1 MAPHTDAYTSCFTQ
15 PWWSASASRRED
27 SIRGLYSALRGI
39 RQCWDNSSPEAV
51 QRGFQHLRL
60 AKKHLRTRPLDIVLE
75 LPPKDVPFEV
85 YIASPAGKTMISA
98 LITAL
103 YLRQTMVIRKGAYS
117 RMWPFDESIW
127 IHLLR
132 WADYLLP
139 LEGDRTLDSLMK
151 IRDFEDTHILF
162 ITVLGIFECITSLPK
177 SVARRHFV
185 SHDNRALLTLT
196 CLWVHWPKILKAHHI
211 TVATVINFPTLFADF
226 WQVFEP
232 DTARDLIGS
241 RILRLKKYNLRKLL
255 RLCTAHLRIPSRA
268 SDYVSLTP
276 LNSALVASEV
286 SVMRELLHEYTSG
299 TRTLS
304 HSFVSTLVAILDDT
318 LRHSPVHHGAV
329 EQIVSLLFAFC
340 TQSDHALIIAMKY
353 GFIPLIIRLRQSSP
367 HRTSLH
373 SAPEGDPQPLDGMT
387 NAFLELF
394 GRILCCPRGVRVFH
408 EAGEKY
414 APRLSDISLG
424 EDEKAL
430 LDLAEKRHELL
441 VRAESEWSS
450 VAKCCYP
457 LCTAA
462 AGVPLQSCPC
472 AEALYCTSA
481 CQRAHWKLHRRECQ
495 KDRHPA
501 SETLDV
507 MRAKDVYFLVA
518 VARAYVEENYRDILS
533 RAAGYTITCTSLSV
547 HLRLDASGVQC
558 TRVFLGGGLWSDDCW
573 HPTINLSLS
582 HEQSDGVHD
591 RMLMLTPRAA
601 ASARLANDVGLLTE
615 AFYDPPLDCN
625 DLMDIQELTEFV
637 ADRVVMS

>member
-1 MAPHTDAYTSCFTQ
+1 MPAHTNAYTSCFTQ

-27 SIRGLYSALRGI
+27 NIRELYSALRGI
-39 RQCWDNSSPEAV
+39 RQCWDTSSTELV
-51 QRGFQHLRL
+51 QEGVQHFRL
-60 AKKHLRTRPLDIVLE
+60 AKKHLRTRPLDIVLQS
-75 LPPKDVPFEV
+75 PPKDVPLDV
-85 YIASPAGKTMISA
+85 YIASPSGKTMISA
-98 LITAL
+98 LITIPH
-103 YLRQTMVIRKGAYS
+103 LRQTVDIGKGAYS

-127 IHLLR
+127 TFLLR

-139 LEGDRTLDSLMK
+139 LEGDCALDPSMK
-151 IRDFEDTHILF
+151 IRDFDDTDKLF
-162 ITVLGIFECITSLPK
+162 STVLGLFECIASLPK
-177 SVARRHFV
+177 SVARKHFT
-185 SHDNRALLTLT
+185 SDSNRAVHTIT
-196 CLWVHWPKILKAHHI
+196 CLWVHWPKIVKTLHI
-211 TVATVINFPTLFADF
+211 TVATVINFPIFFADF

-286 SVMRELLHEYTSG
+286 SVMRELLHEYTFG

-367 HRTSLH
+367 HRSSLH

-430 LDLAEKRHELL
+430 LDLAERRHELL
-441 VRAESEWSS
+441 VRAESECVLPRRGSHCS
-450 VAKCCYP
+450 PAP
-457 LCTAA
+457 AQRRCTAR
-462 AGVPLQSCPC
+462 V
-472 AEALYCTSA
+472 
-481 CQRAHWKLHRRECQ
+481 
-495 KDRHPA
+495 PA
-501 SETLDV
+501 SARIGNFTEGNAKRIGIRLQVQTLGV

-518 VARAYVEENYRDILS
+518 IARAYVEENYRDILS
-533 RAAGYTITCTSLSV
+533 RAAGYTIACTSLSV

-558 TRVFLGGGLWSDDCW
+558 TRVSLGGGLWSDDCW

-601 ASARLANDVGLLTE
+601 ASARLANDAGLLTE

-625 DLMDIQELTEFV
+625 GLMDIQELTEFM

>member
-39 RQCWDNSSPEAV
+39 RQCWDNSSPETI
-51 QRGFQHLRL
+51 QKGIQHLRL
-60 AKKHLRTRPLDIVLE
+60 AKKHLRTRPLDIVLA

-103 YLRQTMVIRKGAYS
+103 YLRQTVVIGKGAYS
-117 RMWPFDESIW
+117 RMWPFDESVW

-162 ITVLGIFECITSLPK
+162 ITVLGIFESITSLPK
-177 SVARRHFV
+177 SVARRHFM
-185 SHDNRALLTLT
+185 SHNNRALHTLT
-196 CLWVHWPKILKAHHI
+196 CLWAHWPKILKAHHI

-255 RLCTAHLRIPSRA
+255 RLCTAHLRMLSRA

-286 SVMRELLHEYTSG
+286 SVMRELLHGYTFG
-299 TRTLS
+299 AQTLS
-304 HSFVSTLVAILDDT
+304 HSFVSTLVTILHDT

-329 EQIVSLLFAFC
+329 EQIISLLFAFC
-340 TQSDHALIIAMKY
+340 MQSDHALILAMKY
-353 GFIPLIIRLRQSSP
+353 GLIPLIIHLRQSSP
-367 HRTSLH
+367 HRSSLH
-373 SAPEGDPQPLDGMT
+373 SALEGDAQPLDGIT

-408 EAGEKY
+408 EARAKY
-414 APRLSDISLG
+414 FTRLSDISPV
-424 EDEKAL
+424 EEEKAL
-430 LDLAEKRHELL
+430 LDLAERRHELL
-441 VRAESEWSS
+441 IRAESEWSS

-457 LCTAA
+457 LRRPHCDPALAQRRCTAR
-462 AGVPLQSCPC
+462 V
-472 AEALYCTSA
+472 
-481 CQRAHWKLHRRECQ
+481 
-495 KDRHPA
+495 PA
-501 SETLDV
+501 SARIGNFTEGNV
-507 MRAKDVYFLVA
+507 KRIGIRIQDVYFLVA
-518 VARAYVEENYRDILS
+518 IARAYVEENYGDILS
-533 RAAGYTITCTSLSV
+533 RAAGYTIACTSLSV

-558 TRVFLGGGLWSDDCW
+558 TRVSLGGGLWSDDCW

-625 DLMDIQELTEFV
+625 GLMDIQELTEFM
-637 ADRVVMS
+637 ADRVLMS

>member
-103 YLRQTMVIRKGAYS
+103 YLRQTMVLRKGAYS

-177 SVARRHFV
+177 SVARRHFM

-286 SVMRELLHEYTSG
+286 SVMRELLHEYTFG

-353 GFIPLIIRLRQSSP
+353 GLIPLIIYLRQSSP
-367 HRTSLH
+367 HRSSLH
-373 SAPEGDPQPLDGMT
+373 SALEGHPQPLDGMT

-430 LDLAEKRHELL
+430 LDLAERRHELL
-441 VRAESEWSS
+441 IRAESEWSS

-457 LCTAA
+457 LRGSHCDPALAQRRCTA
-462 AGVPLQSCPC
+462 
-472 AEALYCTSA
+472 
-481 CQRAHWKLHRRECQ
+481 RM
-495 KDRHPA
+495 PA
-501 SETLDV
+501 SARIGNFTAGN
-507 MRAKDVYFLVA
+507 AKRICIRLQDVYFLVA
-518 VARAYVEENYRDILS
+518 IARAYVEEYYGDILS
-533 RAAGYTITCTSLSV
+533 RAAGYTIACTSLSV

-558 TRVFLGGGLWSDDCW
+558 TRVSLGGGLWSDDCW

-625 DLMDIQELTEFV
+625 GLMDIQELTEFM
-637 ADRVVMS
+637 ADRVLMS